1 MATKKTKTKTTLRKF
16 PKAGTIGHMVL
27 TALAKNPDLKTKDI
41 LPKILKKFP
50 ESKFNEAHMAWYKHQ
65 VRRKNFILPKVE
77 AAPKKPKRA
86 KKQAKAEAEVA
97 TVEAVQQDG
106 QSMQA

>member
-1 MATKKTKTKTTLRKF
+1 MATKKTTKTTLRKF

-27 TALAKNPDLKTKDI
+27 MALAKNPDLKTKDI

-77 AAPKKPKRA
+77 AAPKKAKRA
-86 KKQAKAEAEVA
+86 SKKAEAEAEVTA
-97 TVEAVQQDG
+97 VEAVQQDG